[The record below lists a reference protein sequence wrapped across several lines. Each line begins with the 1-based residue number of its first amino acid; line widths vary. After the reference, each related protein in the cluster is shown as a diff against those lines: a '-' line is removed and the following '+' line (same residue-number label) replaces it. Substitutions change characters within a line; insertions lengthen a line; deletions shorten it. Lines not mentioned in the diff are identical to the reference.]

1 MRRQCILR
9 STHIVPY
16 HSRKDHDW
24 NTEQRTRKCF
34 SSQERICKP
43 GKYYGDGK
51 DYSHLQWPEPNSRQ
65 GPYR

>member
-51 DYSHLQWPEPNSRQ
+51 DYSHLQ
-65 GPYR
+65 